1 VHFHPARLIIQPSKQ
16 RTINLEAALKMSSTD
31 YNYDEQGQFFP
42 FYILTIAGLITFPI
56 TYNILKPSTKIENTA
71 PRIQSDF
78 QIKDEDLIQAQ
89 KKRQRRTERKT
100 KRIVTVVIGFAVMAY
115 MIYLIHVTARTVP
128 KIWDPYEILGVS
140 RVSRSGSFLR

>member
-1 VHFHPARLIIQPSKQ
+1 
-16 RTINLEAALKMSSTD
+16 MSSTD

-42 FYILTIAGLITFPI
+42 FFILTLTGLVTFPI

-78 QIKDEDLIQAQ
+78 RAKDDDLIQAQ

-100 KRIVTVVIGFAVMAY
+100 KRIMTAVIGYAVMTY
-115 MIYLIHVTARTVP
+115 MIYLIYVTARTVP
-128 KIWDPYEILGVS
+128 KIWDPYDILGVS
-140 RVSRSGSFLR
+140 RVSRSMSVADRTEN

>member
-1 VHFHPARLIIQPSKQ
+1 
-16 RTINLEAALKMSSTD
+16 MSSTD

-42 FYILTIAGLITFPI
+42 FFILTLTGLVTVPI
-56 TYNILKPSTKIENTA
+56 TYNVLKASTKIENTA

-78 QIKDEDLIQAQ
+78 RIKDDDLIQAQ

-100 KRIVTVVIGFAVMAY
+100 KRIITAVVGYAVMAY
-115 MIYLIHVTARTVP
+115 MIYLIYVTARTIP

-140 RVSRSGSFLR
+140 RVSRRYGSLELDN

>member
-1 VHFHPARLIIQPSKQ
+1 
-16 RTINLEAALKMSSTD
+16 MSSTD

-42 FYILTIAGLITFPI
+42 FFILTLTGLVTFPI

-71 PRIQSDF
+71 PRIRSDF
-78 QIKDEDLIQAQ
+78 RIKDDDLIQAQ

-100 KRIVTVVIGFAVMAY
+100 KRIITAVLGYAVMAY
-115 MIYLIHVTARTVP
+115 MIYLIYVTARTIP

-140 RVSRSGSFLR
+140 RVSRRHACLKVDR

>member
-1 VHFHPARLIIQPSKQ
+1 M
-16 RTINLEAALKMSSTD
+16 TALSKMSSTD

-42 FYILTIAGLITFPI
+42 FFILTLTGLVTFPI

-71 PRIQSDF
+71 PRIRSDF
-78 QIKDEDLIQAQ
+78 RIKDDDLIQAQ

-100 KRIVTVVIGFAVMAY
+100 KRIITAVLGYAVMAY
-115 MIYLIHVTARTVP
+115 MIYLIYVTARTIP

-140 RVSRSGSFLR
+140 RVSRRHASLKVDR

>member
-1 VHFHPARLIIQPSKQ
+1 
-16 RTINLEAALKMSSTD
+16 MSSTD

-42 FYILTIAGLITFPI
+42 FFILTLTGLVTLPI
-56 TYNILKPSTKIENTA
+56 TYNVLKASTKIENTA

-78 QIKDEDLIQAQ
+78 RIKDDDLIQAQ

-100 KRIVTVVIGFAVMAY
+100 KRIITAVVGYAVMAY
-115 MIYLIHVTARTVP
+115 MIYLIYVTARTIP

-140 RVSRSGSFLR
+140 RVSRRYGSLELDN

>member
-1 VHFHPARLIIQPSKQ
+1 
-16 RTINLEAALKMSSTD
+16 MSSTD

-42 FYILTIAGLITFPI
+42 FFILTLTGLVTFPI

-78 QIKDEDLIQAQ
+78 RIKDDDLIQAQ

-100 KRIVTVVIGFAVMAY
+100 KRIITAVIGYAVMAY
-115 MIYLIHVTARTVP
+115 MIYLIYVTARTVP
-128 KIWDPYEILGVS
+128 KIWDPYDILGVS
-140 RVSRSGSFLR
+140 RVSRSMSFAE

>member
-1 VHFHPARLIIQPSKQ
+1 
-16 RTINLEAALKMSSTD
+16 MSSTD

-42 FYILTIAGLITFPI
+42 FFILTLTGLVTFPI

-78 QIKDEDLIQAQ
+78 RIKDDDLIQAQ

-100 KRIVTVVIGFAVMAY
+100 KRIITAVIGYAVMAY
-115 MIYLIHVTARTVP
+115 MIYLIYVTARTVP
-128 KIWDPYEILGVS
+128 KIWDPYDILGVS
-140 RVSRSGSFLR
+140 RVSRSMSVADRTDN

>member
-1 VHFHPARLIIQPSKQ
+1 
-16 RTINLEAALKMSSTD
+16 MSSTD

-42 FYILTIAGLITFPI
+42 FFILTLTGLVTFPI
-56 TYNILKPSTKIENTA
+56 TYNVLKASTKIENTA

-78 QIKDEDLIQAQ
+78 RIKDDDLIQAQ

-100 KRIVTVVIGFAVMAY
+100 KRIITAVVGYAVMAY
-115 MIYLIHVTARTVP
+115 MIYLIYVTARTIP

-140 RVSRSGSFLR
+140 RVSRRYVSLELDN

>member
-1 VHFHPARLIIQPSKQ
+1 
-16 RTINLEAALKMSSTD
+16 MSSTD

-42 FYILTIAGLITFPI
+42 FYILTLAGLITFPI

-78 QIKDEDLIQAQ
+78 RIKDEDLIQAQ

-100 KRIVTVVIGFAVMAY
+100 KRIITVVIGFAVMAY
-115 MIYLIHVTARTVP
+115 MIYLIQVTARTVP

-140 RVSRSGSFLR
+140 RVSCCRKLVG

>member
-1 VHFHPARLIIQPSKQ
+1 M
-16 RTINLEAALKMSSTD
+16 TALSKMSSTD

-42 FYILTIAGLITFPI
+42 FFILTLTGLVTFPI

-71 PRIQSDF
+71 PRIRSDF
-78 QIKDEDLIQAQ
+78 RIKDDDLIQAQ

-100 KRIVTVVIGFAVMAY
+100 KRIITAVLGYAVMAY
-115 MIYLIHVTARTVP
+115 MIYLIYVTARTIP

-140 RVSRSGSFLR
+140 RVSRRHACLKVDR

>member
-1 VHFHPARLIIQPSKQ
+1 
-16 RTINLEAALKMSSTD
+16 MSSTD

-42 FYILTIAGLITFPI
+42 FFILTLTGLVTFPI
-56 TYNILKPSTKIENTA
+56 TYNVLKASTKIENTA

-78 QIKDEDLIQAQ
+78 RIKDDDLIQAQ

-100 KRIVTVVIGFAVMAY
+100 KRIITAVVGYAVMAY
-115 MIYLIHVTARTVP
+115 MIYLIYVTARTIP

-140 RVSRSGSFLR
+140 RVSRRHASLKLRSELTFLTERR

>member
-1 VHFHPARLIIQPSKQ
+1 
-16 RTINLEAALKMSSTD
+16 MSSTD

-42 FYILTIAGLITFPI
+42 FFILTLTGLVTFPI
-56 TYNILKPSTKIENTA
+56 TYNVLKASTKIENTA

-78 QIKDEDLIQAQ
+78 RIKDDDLIQAQ

-100 KRIVTVVIGFAVMAY
+100 KRIITAVVGYAVMAY
-115 MIYLIHVTARTVP
+115 MIYLIYVTARTIP

-140 RVSRSGSFLR
+140 RVSRRHANLKLRSELTFLTERR

>member
-1 VHFHPARLIIQPSKQ
+1 
-16 RTINLEAALKMSSTD
+16 MSSTD

-42 FYILTIAGLITFPI
+42 FFILTLTGLVTFPI

-78 QIKDEDLIQAQ
+78 RIKDDDLIQAQ

-100 KRIVTVVIGFAVMAY
+100 KRITTALVGYAVMAY
-115 MIYLIHVTARTVP
+115 MIYLIYVTARTVP
-128 KIWDPYEILGVS
+128 KIWDPYDILGVS
-140 RVSRSGSFLR
+140 RVSRSKSFTDRAAN

>member
-1 VHFHPARLIIQPSKQ
+1 
-16 RTINLEAALKMSSTD
+16 MSSTD

-42 FYILTIAGLITFPI
+42 FFILTLTGLVTFPI
-56 TYNILKPSTKIENTA
+56 TYNVLKASTKIENTA

-78 QIKDEDLIQAQ
+78 RIKDDDLIQAQ

-100 KRIVTVVIGFAVMAY
+100 KRIITAVVGYAVMAY
-115 MIYLIHVTARTVP
+115 MIYLIYVTARTIP

-140 RVSRSGSFLR
+140 RVSRRYGSLELDN

>member
-1 VHFHPARLIIQPSKQ
+1 
-16 RTINLEAALKMSSTD
+16 MSSTD

-42 FYILTIAGLITFPI
+42 FFILTLTGLVTFPI
-56 TYNILKPSTKIENTA
+56 TYNVLKASTKIENTA

-78 QIKDEDLIQAQ
+78 RIKDDDLIQAQ

-100 KRIVTVVIGFAVMAY
+100 KRIITAVVGYAVMAY
-115 MIYLIHVTARTVP
+115 MIYLIYVTARTIP

-140 RVSRSGSFLR
+140 RVSRRYSSLKLDN